1 MNMQEFNE
9 NKITLFQI
17 VKYAKEGLLYARR
30 YKFLIFII
38 LFISIGVAFYL
49 SIIDKPIFT
58 AKLTFAVEEE
68 KANVGLSGALGL
80 ASSLGL
86 DVGNSNS
93 GIFSGPNLL
102 ELFKSRSVI
111 EKTLMK
117 ESQSIGLYRTL
128 GDYMI
133 NMVGLKEKWPKD
145 EFYKNFSFAKQYPID
160 DFNSIRRKDSLLS
173 LLYNIITTSKG
184 GMLSVYQKDRKI
196 SIITIEFSCEDE
208 LFAKNFT
215 ESVTSV
221 VSDFYIET
229 KSKKARLNYEIL
241 KFQTDSIRNE
251 LNLSIAGVAT
261 ANDNA
266 FNLNSAY
273 NIKRVPSAKKQIDV
287 QANTAILTQLV
298 TSLEMSKVA
307 LRKETPL
314 IQIIDK
320 PILPLHFERLGR
332 IKATFLG
339 GVIGSLIAIFIL
351 LLIKFKESLKRYN
364 KSE

>member
-1 MNMQEFNE
+1 MNIQEYKE
-9 NKITLFQI
+9 EKISLSQI
-17 VKYAKEGLLYARR
+17 VKYAKEWVAFAKR
-30 YKFLIFII
+30 YKFLILCI
-38 LFISIGVAFYL
+38 LLISIGVALYF
-49 SIIDKPIFT
+49 SISSKPIYT

-80 ASSLGL
+80 TSSLGL

-111 EKTLMK
+111 EKTLAK
-117 ESQSIGLYRTL
+117 ATNNLELYKTL
-128 GDYMI
+128 GDYML
-133 NMVGLKEKWPKD
+133 NMVRLKEKWPNE
-145 EFYKNFSFAKQYPID
+145 EFYKSFSFANQYPAH
-160 DFNSIRRKDSLLS
+160 DFKSIRRRDSLLNV
-173 LLYNIITTSKG
+173 LYNIITAPKG

-215 ESVTSV
+215 ESVTAV
-221 VSDFYIET
+221 VSDFYVET
-229 KSKKARLNYEIL
+229 KSKKARLNYELL

-251 LNLSIAGVAT
+251 LNLSLAGVAT
-261 ANDNA
+261 ANDNT
-266 FNLNSAY
+266 FNLNSAL
-273 NIKRVPSAKKQIDV
+273 NINRVPSAKRQIDV

-320 PILPLHFERLGR
+320 PVLPLHVERLGK

-339 GVIGSLIAIFIL
+339 GVIGGVIAIFIL
-351 LLIKFKESLKRYN
+351 VLFKFIEKLRSYK
-364 KSE
+364 KS